1 MIKRFLKCFGFLV
14 FFIFLILSAGCAQ
27 KDSDFGNEVLIRVGD
42 RVVTVLDFNK
52 AFEIAETAYSHNI
65 RQQSEEIRKAK
76 LSLLNQMTVEMIF
89 LERAEE
95 LGIAV
100 TDAELQKAVADIKSD
115 YPEGEFEKTLLE
127 FAVTY
132 DSWESRLMTRL
143 LMQKVIDQELKN
155 QIAITPED
163 IAEYLKENYI
173 GNEMDPESGA
183 TAEDINETIV
193 NQLREKKAE
202 DAYKVWLDDLK
213 QKYAIEINLEL
224 WKKICGSQTVDED
237 EAVTENSK
245 NG

>member
-132 DSWESRLMTRL
+132 DSWESRLKTRL
-143 LMQKVIDQELKN
+143 MMQKVIDHELKN
-155 QIAITPED
+155 QVTITSED
-163 IAEYLKENYI
+163 IAEYYKENYQDK
-173 GNEMDPESGA
+173 EMNPESGA
-183 TAEDINETIV
+183 APEDINETIV

-202 DAYKVWLDDLK
+202 DAYKVWLNDLK
-213 QKYAIEINLEL
+213 KKYEIEINREL
-224 WKKICGSQTVDED
+224 WEKISESQTINED
-237 EAVTENSK
+237 EADTENSES
-245 NG
+245 G

>member
-1 MIKRFLKCFGFLV
+1 MIKRFLKCFGLLG
-14 FFIFLILSAGCAQ
+14 FFISFILSAGCDQ
-27 KDSDFGNEVLIRVGD
+27 KDADFGNEVLIRVGD

-100 TDAELQKAVADIKSD
+100 TDAELQKAVDDIKSD

-132 DSWESRLMTRL
+132 DSWESRLKTRL
-143 LMQKVIDQELKN
+143 MMQKVIDHELKN
-155 QIAITPED
+155 QVTITPED
-163 IAEYLKENYI
+163 IAEYYKENYQDK
-173 GNEMDPESGA
+173 EMNPESGA
-183 TAEDINETIV
+183 APEDINETIV

-202 DAYKVWLDDLK
+202 DAYKVWLNDLK
-213 QKYAIEINLEL
+213 KKYAIEINREL
-224 WKKICGSQTVDED
+224 WEKISESQTINED
-237 EAVTENSK
+237 EADTENSES
-245 NG
+245 G

>member
-1 MIKRFLKCFGFLV
+1 MNKRFLKCFGLLG
-14 FFIFLILSAGCAQ
+14 FFISFILSAGCVQ
-27 KDSDFGNEVLIRVGD
+27 KDADFGNEVLIRVGD

-65 RQQSEEIRKAK
+65 RQQSEELRKAK

-132 DSWESRLMTRL
+132 DSWESRLKTRL
-143 LMQKVIDQELKN
+143 MMQKVIDHELKN
-155 QIAITPED
+155 QVTITPED
-163 IAEYLKENYI
+163 IAEYYKENYQ
-173 GNEMDPESGA
+173 GKEMNPESGA
-183 TAEDINETIV
+183 GSEDINESIV

-202 DAYKVWLDDLK
+202 DAYKVWLNDLK
-213 QKYAIEINLEL
+213 QKYAIEINREL
-224 WKKICGSQTVDED
+224 WKKISGSQTVDEN
-237 EAVTENSK
+237 EAGTENSES
-245 NG
+245 G

>member
-1 MIKRFLKCFGFLV
+1 M
-14 FFIFLILSAGCAQ
+14 
-27 KDSDFGNEVLIRVGD
+27 IRVGD

-100 TDAELQKAVADIKSD
+100 TDAELQKAVDDIKSD

-132 DSWESRLMTRL
+132 DSWESRLKTRL
-143 LMQKVIDQELKN
+143 MMQKVIDHELKN
-155 QIAITPED
+155 QVTITPED
-163 IAEYLKENYI
+163 IAEYYKENYQDK
-173 GNEMDPESGA
+173 EMNPESGA
-183 TAEDINETIV
+183 APEDINETIV

-202 DAYKVWLDDLK
+202 DAYKVWLNDLK
-213 QKYAIEINLEL
+213 KKYAIEINREL
-224 WKKICGSQTVDED
+224 WEKISESQTINED
-237 EAVTENSK
+237 EADTENSES
-245 NG
+245 G